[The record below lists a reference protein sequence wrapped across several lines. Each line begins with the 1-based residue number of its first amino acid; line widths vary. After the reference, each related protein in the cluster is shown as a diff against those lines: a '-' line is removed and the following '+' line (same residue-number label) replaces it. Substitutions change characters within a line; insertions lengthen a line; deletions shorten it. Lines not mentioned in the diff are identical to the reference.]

1 MSTNLDRYFRLQT
14 SVVLFPMGQLKFVR
28 LPHLGNFLS
37 VLYLLF
43 LRVVFV

>member
-14 SVVLFPMGQLKFVR
+14 CVVFPMGQLKFVR